1 MKKSLFVICIFL
13 MFFSAFNS
21 VAKLKK
27 SKPNPPHA
35 VARGFSNLMF
45 GWLEV
50 PRGIIY
56 ENSRIPVVGLVVGPI
71 KGALLTTWRVLAG
84 TVDVVGMGLTRE
96 GLYSDDI
103 LPEFVWDA
111 PWISPCGEDVVNVK
125 TLNTSPCLNEE
136 MVTEE
141 NTQKKYRAVKIKKI
155 NRGFNPEKIKK
166 SGCSK
171 RQTTHKRD
179 KEKYKTT
186 VLCWKSPVKSSNTKI
201 QKKRRYVK
209 NNSETPV
216 PFNLDSDDE
225 FLEALDQIKHHV
237 KNIEHKAQMISNGQ

>member
-1 MKKSLFVICIFL
+1 MKKSLFTIFIFM

-21 VAKLKK
+21 VAELKK
-27 SKPNPPHA
+27 SKPNPPYA

-56 ENSRIPVVGLVVGPI
+56 ENSRVPIVGLVVGPI

-84 TVDVVGMGLTRE
+84 TVDIVGMGLTRE
-96 GLYSDDI
+96 GLYSEDI

-111 PWISPCGEDVVNVK
+111 PWISPCGEDVVNVE

-136 MVTEE
+136 MLTEE
-141 NTQKKYRAVKIKKI
+141 KPKEKYHAVKIKKI

-171 RQTTHKRD
+171 RQATRKCD
-179 KEKYKTT
+179 KENYKST
-186 VLCWKSPVKSSNTKI
+186 VLCWKSPVKSSNKI
-201 QKKRRYVK
+201 FKKKRKSIK

-216 PFNLDSDDE
+216 PFNLNSDDE
-225 FLEALDQIKHHV
+225 FLEALEQIKHHV
-237 KNIEHKAQMISNGQ
+237 KNIEHQAKLISNR